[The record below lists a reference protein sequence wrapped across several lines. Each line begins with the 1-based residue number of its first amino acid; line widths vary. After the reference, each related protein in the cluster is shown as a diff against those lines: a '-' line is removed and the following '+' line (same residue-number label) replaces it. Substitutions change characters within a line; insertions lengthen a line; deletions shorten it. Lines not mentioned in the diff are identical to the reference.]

1 MDYSIRLNSSSVAKD
16 FLENLRKT
24 SNDTRKDSSMRPAL
38 DSFKNGASEQG
49 LKVLTWLQNVAV
61 KLSDTIDEKLPN
73 LSGVSKIIKSRFG
86 IGEDKSLMTYNSL
99 PNEFFIE
106 RRKENS
112 ESLLTAIKE
121 GNLEKAKEVIAED
134 DGALEHVHTKALIA
148 FTVALTEAKYQNNF
162 QEALDTLLPLS
173 YKGRTLDTNII
184 DHNDQEIQLF
194 SPAFNGAPLKET
206 REFIKNRQATAGQRI
221 VKGAYDAFKK
231 KFGLAF
237 LELDKEKAMPL
248 LQRLKELSGT
258 SLNSEALSA
267 FLASLF
273 TNVNKNNYEKAKTY
287 LDFVLNDLPEDIDL
301 SSTVYSSSSASALES
316 NDGDRESQ
324 YKLLQ
329 KLYSKS
335 PSAFLTS
342 IAETN
347 TSTEIAN
354 VQARLIMD
362 YKEDHPGLDEAARI
376 IDGYSEIPS
385 HASDAK
391 RVLFNL
397 RKMGYQLSEQEQNT
411 FKDILARNKKELEKD
426 PNEAKYKTLYKQ
438 ASLVEQAFS
447 EQLNLPS

>member
-1 MDYSIRLNSSSVAKD
+1 
-16 FLENLRKT
+16 
-24 SNDTRKDSSMRPAL
+24 NDTRKDSSMRPAL

-237 LELDKEKAMPL
+237 LELDKEK
-248 LQRLKELSGT
+248 
-258 SLNSEALSA
+258 
-267 FLASLF
+267 
-273 TNVNKNNYEKAKTY
+273 
-287 LDFVLNDLPEDIDL
+287 
-301 SSTVYSSSSASALES
+301 
-316 NDGDRESQ
+316 
-324 YKLLQ
+324 
-329 KLYSKS
+329 
-335 PSAFLTS
+335 
-342 IAETN
+342 
-347 TSTEIAN
+347 
-354 VQARLIMD
+354 
-362 YKEDHPGLDEAARI
+362 
-376 IDGYSEIPS
+376 
-385 HASDAK
+385 
-391 RVLFNL
+391 
-397 RKMGYQLSEQEQNT
+397 
-411 FKDILARNKKELEKD
+411 
-426 PNEAKYKTLYKQ
+426 
-438 ASLVEQAFS
+438 
-447 EQLNLPS
+447 